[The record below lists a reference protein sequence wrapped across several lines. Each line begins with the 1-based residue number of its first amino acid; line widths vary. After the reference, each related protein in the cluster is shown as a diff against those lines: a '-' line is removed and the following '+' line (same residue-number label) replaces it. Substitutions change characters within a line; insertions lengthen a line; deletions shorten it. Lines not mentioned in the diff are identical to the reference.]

1 MSSLCVDTS
10 AYSHFKAGNAQ
21 AKELISKSKSV
32 GIPAIVLGELRAGFL
47 MGNRAAK
54 NELELKS
61 FISNPVVS
69 VMDVDEEASRIYAEL
84 VVELKTAGTP
94 IPTNDIWIAAL
105 SLRDGASVLTF
116 DKHFELIKR
125 VGVFLLRLN

>member
-1 MSSLCVDTS
+1 MSNLCIDTS
-10 AYSHFKAGNAQ
+10 AYSHFKAGDSQ
-21 AKELISKSKSV
+21 AAKLISQSRNV

-54 NELELKS
+54 NEQELNM
-61 FISNPVVS
+61 FISNPVVK

-84 VVELKTAGTP
+84 VVELKAAGTP

-105 SLRDGASVLTF
+105 SLRDGASILTF

-125 VGVFLLRLN
+125 VGVYLLKVN

>member
-1 MSSLCVDTS
+1 MSNLCIDTS
-10 AYSHFKAGNAQ
+10 AYSHFKAGDSQ
-21 AKELISKSKSV
+21 ATKLISQSKNV

-69 VMDVDEEASRIYAEL
+69 VMEVDDEASRIYAEL
-84 VVELKTAGTP
+84 VVELKMAGTP

>member
-1 MSSLCVDTS
+1 MSNLCIDTS
-10 AYSHFKAGNAQ
+10 AYSHFKAGDSQ
-21 AKELISKSKSV
+21 TTKLISQCKNV

-54 NELELKS
+54 NEQELNM
-61 FISNPVVS
+61 FISNPVVK

-84 VVELKTAGTP
+84 VVELKAAGTP

-116 DKHFELIKR
+116 DRHFELIKR
-125 VGVFLLRLN
+125 VGVYLLKVN